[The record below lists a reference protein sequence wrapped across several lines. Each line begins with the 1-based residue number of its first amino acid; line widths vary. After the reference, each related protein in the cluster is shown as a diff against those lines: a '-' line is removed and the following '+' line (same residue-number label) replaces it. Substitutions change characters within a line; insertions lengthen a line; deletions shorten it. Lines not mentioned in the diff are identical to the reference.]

1 MSRFEWE
8 KEIPIEEAENYCY
21 FVKRSHR
28 QNRFEVKIGNHTYE
42 VDNGANN

>member
-1 MSRFEWE
+1 MKQACLVLSG

-28 QNRFEVKIGNHTYE
+28 QNPV
-42 VDNGANN
+42 